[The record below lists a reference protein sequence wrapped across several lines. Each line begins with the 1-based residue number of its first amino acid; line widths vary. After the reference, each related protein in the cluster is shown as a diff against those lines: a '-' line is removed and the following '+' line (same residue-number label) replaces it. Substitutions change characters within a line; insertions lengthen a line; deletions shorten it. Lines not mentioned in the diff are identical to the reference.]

1 MRNNKVV
8 EHLHDPHQLEQ
19 LYRSDEDT
27 FSSLLT
33 EAILAAP
40 DSDILKTWEARIN
53 YQQTPKNFGQGKNLL
68 IAIALS
74 ILTLGAIKIP
84 IFSADIP
91 FLSWLTAE
99 WFYPRFTAMISIGA
113 LIAYF
118 VLSKRPSFTIIFA
131 IFLALVIAT
140 SMMFFMPSYKNSSTI
155 TMSYIHLPFFL
166 ISVLALSFVGEQW
179 RVHEKRLM
187 FIRYIGEISILSI
200 LMLIGGIVLTSITFL
215 LFGTINVSI
224 GDWYL
229 NNVVVLGIVSAPIIS
244 TFIYESVLNRKI
256 KMASIISNVFAPLFL
271 ITTVVYLFAMFYQNA
286 NPFTDRE
293 FLITFNGLLVIV
305 WGITVYSVAG
315 RGVKSTSKMVDTVNV
330 LLLTVS
336 IIINAIAVLAIGYR
350 LIGLGITP
358 NRIVVFGSNIIVF
371 IHILIILKTY
381 AADLYRKNGA
391 DIIKAIS
398 IYMPMYTVWSI
409 FVTFILPFAYSFK

>member
-140 SMMFFMPSYKNSSTI
+140 SMM
-155 TMSYIHLPFFL
+155 
-166 ISVLALSFVGEQW
+166 
-179 RVHEKRLM
+179 
-187 FIRYIGEISILSI
+187 
-200 LMLIGGIVLTSITFL
+200 
-215 LFGTINVSI
+215 
-224 GDWYL
+224 
-229 NNVVVLGIVSAPIIS
+229 
-244 TFIYESVLNRKI
+244 
-256 KMASIISNVFAPLFL
+256 
-271 ITTVVYLFAMFYQNA
+271 
-286 NPFTDRE
+286 
-293 FLITFNGLLVIV
+293 
-305 WGITVYSVAG
+305 
-315 RGVKSTSKMVDTVNV
+315 
-330 LLLTVS
+330 
-336 IIINAIAVLAIGYR
+336 
-350 LIGLGITP
+350 
-358 NRIVVFGSNIIVF
+358 
-371 IHILIILKTY
+371 
-381 AADLYRKNGA
+381 
-391 DIIKAIS
+391 
-398 IYMPMYTVWSI
+398 
-409 FVTFILPFAYSFK
+409 